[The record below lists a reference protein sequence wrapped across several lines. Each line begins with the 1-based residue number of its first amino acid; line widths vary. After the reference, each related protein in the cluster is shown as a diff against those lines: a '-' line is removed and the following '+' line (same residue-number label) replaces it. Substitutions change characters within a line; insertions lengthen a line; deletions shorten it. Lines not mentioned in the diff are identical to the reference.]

1 MIPEFMIFFFT
12 LYYTTYIHYTTYLH
26 YLYYFTLLHY
36 LFTLFWKI
44 YLTLDRYGNI

>member
-12 LYYTTYIHYTTYLH
+12 LYYTTYIH